1 MKSSISG
8 SGVTIF
14 SNPTRAGDKAF
25 DLATV
30 GSINSGA
37 GLGTWIKIAI
47 QLIITAISPD
57 ALWIYDTQLAKYTQ
71 LVGGWTIE
79 SNNEVDGAIV
89 RIDNDP
95 IYIDY
100 HFKMEDKYAW

>member
-30 GSINSGA
+30 GSINAGA

-47 QLIITAISPD
+47 QFPDWNNQTIDDANIISIDVS
-57 ALWIYDTQLAKYTQ
+57 LFAKYGATG
-71 LVGGWTIE
+71 LGGQ
-79 SNNEVDGAIV
+79 
-89 RIDNDP
+89 P
-95 IYIDY
+95 
-100 HFKMEDKYAW
+100 